1 MSYEPVT
8 KETLAE
14 FIDAEFPNNSMQI
27 EFVGDKKAR
36 IRRTPKQADLRPGN
50 TVSWPFMMSLVDLAL
65 YVAIMGELGLVALA
79 VTTSL
84 NFNFLR
90 KPTANV
96 DVIAECKLL
105 KVGRK
110 LVVGEV
116 TLYSDGDDR
125 PIAHAVGT
133 YSLPSWGQF
142 EITSDVT
149 QTLILGLG
157 A

>member
-1 MSYEPVT
+1 MNYRPVT
-8 KETLAE
+8 KEALSA
-14 FIDAEFPNNSMQI
+14 FFDAEFPNNSLNI
-27 EFVGDKKAR
+27 EMVGEKKAR
-36 IRRTPKQADLRPGN
+36 IRRTPNQADLRPGN
-50 TVSWPFMMSLVDLAL
+50 TVSGPFMMSVVDTAL

-90 KPTANV
+90 KPVANA
-96 DVIAECKLL
+96 DVIAECELL
-105 KVGRK
+105 KVGKK

-133 YSLPSWGQF
+133 YSLP
-142 EITSDVT
+142 
-149 QTLILGLG
+149 

>member
-1 MSYEPVT
+1 MTYQPIT
-8 KETLAE
+8 KEELAE
-14 FIDAEFPNNSMQI
+14 FFKKEFINSDLQI
-27 EFVGDKKAR
+27 ESVGEKKAR
-36 IRRTPKQADLRPGN
+36 IRRTPSLVDLRPGN
-50 TVSWPFMMSLVDLAL
+50 TVSGPFMMTTVDTAL
-65 YVAIMGELGLVALA
+65 YVAILAELGLVALA

-90 KPTANV
+90 KPVANA
-96 DVIAECKLL
+96 DVIAECVLI

-133 YSLPSWGQF
+133 YSLPS
-142 EITSDVT
+142 
-149 QTLILGLG
+149 
-157 A
+157 

>member
-1 MSYEPVT
+1 MDFEPVAREALT
-8 KETLAE
+8 AFFE
-14 FIDAEFPNNSMQI
+14 AEFPHNSLKI
-27 EFVGDKKAR
+27 ETVGDKKAR
-36 IRRTPKQADLRPGN
+36 IRRTPTQADLRPGN
-50 TVSWPFMMSLVDLAL
+50 TVSGPFMMSLVDMAL
-65 YVAIMGELGLVALA
+65 YVAILGELGLVALA

-90 KPTANV
+90 KPVANA
-96 DVIAECKLL
+96 DVIAECELL

-133 YSLPSWGQF
+133 YSLP
-142 EITSDVT
+142 V
-149 QTLILGLG
+149 
-157 A
+157 

>member
-1 MSYEPVT
+1 MNYPPVT
-8 KETLAE
+8 KETLKA
-14 FIDAEFPNNSMQI
+14 FFDKEFPNNALKI
-27 EFVGDKKAR
+27 EFIGDRKAR
-36 IRRTPKQADLRPGN
+36 IRRVPTQADLRPGN
-50 TVSWPFMMSLVDLAL
+50 TVSGPFMMSLVDTAL

-84 NFNFLR
+84 NFNFLA
-90 KPTANV
+90 KPVANA

-133 YSLPSWGQF
+133 YSLP
-142 EITSDVT
+142 
-149 QTLILGLG
+149 